1 MRTIKK
7 YILIVTILCLAIG
20 KANAQKDERVK
31 YEFGINGFYGQS
43 GIGGTINNGS
53 IGLGMGYLVLAD
65 GKYYFNS
72 HFGFGI
78 GVGYANY
85 LSKANLNDYVSN
97 TPAIDDEGENFEYR
111 VTASGIKE
119 DLNFKAVEIPL
130 FMTFRILVPH
140 KIGFQINTGMKASF
154 PIEATYECTDGAI
167 ETKGYY
173 ASNNVEFANMPNHGF
188 QTIDKISYSGNL
200 PTTIAYSVFGNAGIT
215 IPMGMIGLNLGVYG
229 SYSLN
234 SILKHQGTT
243 LIEYSGNYNSIS
255 SLSGKVSLVSGGIRI
270 GLFFPYRTPK
280 IKASRTK
287 TAHGGK

>member
-1 MRTIKK
+1 MTS
-7 YILIVTILCLAIG
+7 LIVTILCLAIG
-20 KANAQKDERVK
+20 KVNAQKDEKIK

-43 GIGGTINNGS
+43 GINGAINDGS
-53 IGLGMGYLVLAD
+53 IGLGTGYSVLAD

-72 HFGFGI
+72 RFGI
-78 GVGYANY
+78 GIGAGYANY
-85 LSKANLNDYVSN
+85 TSKANLNDYVSN
-97 TPAIDDEGENFEYR
+97 TPEIDDEGENFEYR
-111 VTASGIKE
+111 LTASGIKE
-119 DLNFKAVEIPL
+119 DLNFKAIEIPL

-140 KIGFQINTGMKASF
+140 KIGFQVNTGMKASF
-154 PIEATYECTDGAI
+154 PIKATYECTDGAI

-173 ASNNVEFANMPNHGF
+173 ASNNVEYTNMPNHGF

-287 TAHGGK
+287 TAHGGKR